1 MSPSRRL
8 LASSAVVALVVGLS
22 ACAPAVESE
31 EPVVEPSTSAT
42 PEPVETPTASPEPE
56 AQPRVFTMPADCTV
70 MLPPERVTEL
80 TEQNLALLGGPGSLY
95 GDEYFFNATPE
106 QLAGGISCVW
116 AQEGVDLSS
125 LLISAAPLT
134 TATRGQIITDLS
146 AQGLNEVIL
155 EDGSLTYGVVGDE
168 AAAGAQFN
176 LLTDDAWISVINA
189 FGGDVFFDEAVVLA
203 NEVLDHNSE

>member
-1 MSPSRRL
+1 MSPSRL
-8 LASSAVVALVVGLS
+8 LVSTAVVALVLGLA

-31 EPVVEPSTSAT
+31 EPVAEPTASAT
-42 PEPVETPTASPEPE
+42 PEPVETPTEEPDPEQ
-56 AQPRVFTMPADCTV
+56 QPRVFTMPTDCTEI
-70 MLPPERVTEL
+70 LPPERVTAL
-80 TEQNLALLGGPGSLY
+80 TEQDLALLGGPGSLY

-125 LLISAAPLT
+125 LLISAAPLST
-134 TATRGQIITDLS
+134 STRGQIITDLS

>member
-1 MSPSRRL
+1 MSPSRL
-8 LASSAVVALVVGLS
+8 LVSTAVVALVLGLG

-31 EPVVEPSTSAT
+31 EPVAEPTTSAT
-42 PEPVETPTASPEPE
+42 PEPVETPTAEPE
-56 AQPRVFTMPADCTV
+56 EQPRVFTMPTDCTTI
-70 MLPPERVTEL
+70 LPPERVTAL
-80 TEQNLALLGGPGSLY
+80 TEQDLALLGGPGSLY

-116 AQEGVDLSS
+116 AQENVDLSS
-125 LLISAAPLT
+125 LLISAAPLST
-134 TATRGQIITDLS
+134 STRGQIITDLS